1 MADMDSTLGDVGDL
15 AMPHHLSMADQAA
28 SVLRRRIADGL
39 LEPGRQLREEQ
50 LTATFKI
57 SRNTL
62 REAFLILIHEGLI
75 VREPFRGVFVRVVTA
90 ADVSDIFRT
99 RQMLEPM
106 GVDPLTKDPV
116 ASAKLLKIVAA
127 AYRAAEAEDWRE
139 VGTANLD
146 LHRALVEPCRSVRL
160 DRLFAQLF
168 AELRLAFLLS
178 ADARAFLLSADA
190 RTMHEPYLAW
200 NKSIAELIA
209 EGKAAAAKKE
219 LSRYLDHA
227 ERQVI
232 AAVAR

>member
-1 MADMDSTLGDVGDL
+1 MADMDSTLGDLGDL
-15 AMPHHLSMADQAA
+15 AMPHHLSMADQVA
-28 SVLRRRIADGL
+28 SVLRIRITGGL

-90 ADVSDIFRT
+90 DDVSDIFRT

-106 GVDPLTKDPV
+106 GVDPLTKDSV

-127 AYRAAEAEDWRE
+127 AYSAAEADDWRK

-168 AELRLAFLLS
+168 AELRLAFLL
-178 ADARAFLLSADA
+178 AADA

-200 NKSIAELIA
+200 NRSIAELIA
-209 EGKAAAAKKE
+209 EGKATAAKKE

-232 AAVAR
+232 AAVAG

>member
-1 MADMDSTLGDVGDL
+1 MADVDSDLGDL
-15 AMPHHLSMADQAA
+15 ALPHHPSMADQVA
-28 SVLRRRIADGL
+28 SVLRRRITDGL

-50 LTATFKI
+50 LTAAFKI

-62 REAFLILIHEGLI
+62 REAFRIIIHEGLI
-75 VREPFRGVFVRVVTA
+75 VREPFRGVFVRVVTE

-99 RQMLEPM
+99 RRVLEPM
-106 GVDPLTKDPV
+106 GVDPLTRDPV
-116 ASAKLLKIVAA
+116 ASARLLDIIAA
-127 AYRAAEAEDWRE
+127 AYRAAEADDWRE

-178 ADARAFLLSADA
+178 ADAR
-190 RTMHEPYLAW
+190 TMHEPYLAW

-209 EGKAAAAKKE
+209 EGQATAAKAE
-219 LSRYLDHA
+219 LTRYLDHA
-227 ERQVI
+227 ERQVS
-232 AAVAR
+232 AAVAGRGRAE